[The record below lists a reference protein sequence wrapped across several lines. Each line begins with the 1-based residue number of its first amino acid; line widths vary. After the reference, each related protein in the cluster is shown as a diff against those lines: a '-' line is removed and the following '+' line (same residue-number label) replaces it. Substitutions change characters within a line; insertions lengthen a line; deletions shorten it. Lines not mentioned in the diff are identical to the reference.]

1 MSSGADVPRG
11 GWCRGAR
18 SELQHGGE
26 CGLGLHPL
34 QQLALRDDTAPIRI
48 QLIEDRL
55 QDPSAQLG
63 LAVLR
68 LRLRLR
74 LRSISAKPSCA
85 S

>member
-34 QQLALRDDTAPIRI
+34 QQLALRDDTSPIRI
-48 QLIEDRL
+48 QLLPPAL
-55 QDPSAQLG
+55 QDNL
-63 LAVLR
+63 LAKLI
-68 LRLRLR
+68 LT
-74 LRSISAKPSCA
+74 SEA
-85 S
+85 SSYEKDSSVYAGYF